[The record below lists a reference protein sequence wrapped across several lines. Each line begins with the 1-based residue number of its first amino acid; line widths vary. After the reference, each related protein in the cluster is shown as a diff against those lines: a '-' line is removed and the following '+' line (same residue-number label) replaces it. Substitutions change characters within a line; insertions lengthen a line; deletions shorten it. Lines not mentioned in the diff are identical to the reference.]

1 MRYYFSPVYILSR
14 LEVLH
19 LPIMSRTYFPPCP
32 QMWQCERSSIP
43 LARLCVRARVCVC
56 VCVCALLNFVLGQ
69 GDRKPLGLHNRS
81 DGDFITYG
89 QLCGS
94 RGEPI
99 SRIYKQLFAARYIT
113 ASGAPWPYDST
124 HANRCIIQLYKEH
137 S

>member
-81 DGDFITYG
+81 DGDFVTYG

-94 RGEPI
+94 RGGPFLESTNNFLQRGILQLVEPLALRQHTRKPLHNSAI
-99 SRIYKQLFAARYIT
+99 
-113 ASGAPWPYDST
+113 
-124 HANRCIIQLYKEH
+124 
-137 S
+137 